1 MTENASPLY
10 RLEDSFKKAFPLDGK
25 KLSLEGVS
33 KKWEKIS
40 SNSQKISFHKQEL
53 PPPNFKS
60 FNKALNKKIFFPLDR
75 KSFSTSRNEEFVK
88 NTFPF
93 DGKTVFT
100 ARNIWKM
107 EKTVFHQPE
116 KQFLLGIKF
125 FFKNWPPRF
134 DSGFH

>member
-1 MTENASPLY
+1 M
-10 RLEDSFKKAFPLDGK
+10 EDSFKKMFPLDGK

-60 FNKALNKKIFFPLDR
+60 FNKALNKKILFPLDR

-100 ARNIWKM
+100 ARNI
-107 EKTVFHQPE
+107 
-116 KQFLLGIKF
+116 
-125 FFKNWPPRF
+125 
-134 DSGFH
+134 